1 LLFALP
7 SEVLRYESIY
17 TPLGKKSRDD
27 PIAQRVR
34 HSGIPITN
42 RGVRSRQSP
51 PDDLTE
57 AFRWIPFFCN
67 SSF

>member
-1 LLFALP
+1 
-7 SEVLRYESIY
+7 
-17 TPLGKKSRDD
+17 
-27 PIAQRVR
+27 VR
-34 HSGIPITN
+34 HGGIPITN
-42 RGVRSRQSP
+42 RGVRSRQSL